1 MNTAKETML
10 DYLAE
15 VKSVPNPAMTADV
28 TGAFARL
35 TARIVR
41 GEMVAL
47 SDREMSDQLMMTA
60 IHATVSDDGPEMM
73 FSALVEVAA
82 QLAARHLPTSQRP
95 GTIVH

>member
-10 DYLAE
+10 DYLVEAQ
-15 VKSVPNPAMTADV
+15 SVPSPAMTADV

-35 TARIVR
+35 AARIIS

-60 IHATVSDDGPEMM
+60 IHAMASDDGPEMM
-73 FSALVEVAA
+73 FSAVVEVAA
-82 QLAARHLPTSQRP
+82 QLAARHFPTSQRP